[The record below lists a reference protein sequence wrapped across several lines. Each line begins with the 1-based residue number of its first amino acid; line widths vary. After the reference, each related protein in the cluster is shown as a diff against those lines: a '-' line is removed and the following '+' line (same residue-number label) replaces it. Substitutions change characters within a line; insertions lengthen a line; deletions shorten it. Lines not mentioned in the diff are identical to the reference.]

1 MPFLISSLRAAAQ
14 PGSNPLQLPRTLV
27 ILLQIIK
34 ELSTARMQRVRISL
48 QSVAPEIFRL
58 LGSIYVEKFNSWNA
72 LLEQGRTG
80 DVSLLELLE
89 QTLTSSKVLR
99 RLIVAGFEHPHRD
112 KDVQGF
118 WELSHAQ
125 FTKLFTFLESASNMS
140 SQVISFI
147 GKHLVQLSKLHVEMA
162 KTHPASF
169 GLLPNCVPL
178 VKSYWTIVSKLGEMY
193 EAESNLQSSQ
203 AGTSEDSD
211 QKVFIDKLGLKAL
224 LLIRACAKLAFYPQ
238 HTFRLQKPEEKE
250 ERNKSVELV
259 KAQLFTQEFAVMIME
274 LLVSKFFRLRQSD
287 FQEWEEE
294 PEEWEKKEDTISEAW
309 EFSIRACSEKLFLD
323 LIIHF
328 KELLIPQLLNVFYS
342 FASKWKSALYDSFP
356 RCAN

>member
-14 PGSNPLQLPRTLV
+14 TGSNPLQLPRTLI

-48 QSVAPEIFRL
+48 QSVTPEIFHL
-58 LGSIYVEKFNSWNA
+58 LGSIYIEKFNTWNG

-80 DVSLLELLE
+80 DAALLELLE
-89 QTLTSSKVLR
+89 QTLTSFKVLR
-99 RLIVAGFEHPHRD
+99 RLIVAGFDHPNRD

-118 WELSHAQ
+118 WELSITH
-125 FTKLFTFLESASNMS
+125 FTKLFTYLESGSNLPP
-140 SQVISFI
+140 QVTRSI
-147 GKHLVQLSKLHVEMA
+147 GKHLIQLSKLHVEMA
-162 KTHPASF
+162 KTHPADF

-193 EAESNLQSSQ
+193 EAESNLQSSD
-203 AGTSEDSD
+203 AGTSEDD
-211 QKVFIDKLGLKAL
+211 ETKNFIDKLGLKAL
-224 LLIRACAKLAFYPQ
+224 LLLRACAKMAFYPIN
-238 HTFRLQKPEEKE
+238 TFRLQKPEEKE

-259 KAQLFTQEFAVMIME
+259 KSQLFTEEFVVIIME
-274 LLVSKFFRLRQSD
+274 LLISKFFRLRQSD

-323 LIIHF
+323 LIIQF
-328 KELLIPQLLNVFYS
+328 KDLLIPQLLRVFYS
-342 FASKWKSALYDSFP
+342 FASE
-356 RCAN
+356 